1 MSILLNP
8 TFHPQGWLE
17 ALSEL
22 LPDIP
27 IRMWPEVG
35 DPQAVEYAVV
45 WKHDP
50 ADLRRYPNLRAILS
64 VTVGMEQFL
73 KDGYPAVPI
82 VRLVDE
88 AMTEEMALFALH
100 WVIHFQRRID
110 RHLAGQRHR
119 AWEAPITPLPAE
131 YPVGVLGYGTI
142 GRRIGEKL
150 AGLGFPVH
158 AWRRAARDGGEAGT
172 MFHYGPDGLDE
183 MLGVCAAVINILPR
197 TPATEGLMNR
207 RRFAACRPGSV
218 YISIG
223 RGATTVEA
231 DLVRALDE
239 GPLRAAALDVT
250 AREPLPED
258 SPLWDH
264 PHVHITPHVSGQ
276 LRPATSAPHVAANIR
291 RLQNGQDPFPL
302 FDPALGY

>member
-8 TFHPQGWLE
+8 TFHPQEWLE

-27 IRMWPEVG
+27 IRMWPKVG
-35 DPQAVEYAVV
+35 DPQEVEYAVV
-45 WKHDP
+45 WKHNP

-73 KDGYPAVPI
+73 KGGYPKVPI

-110 RHLAGQRHR
+110 RHLAGRARR
-119 AWEAPITPLPAE
+119 AWDTPVTPLPAE
-131 YPVGVLGYGTI
+131 YPVGLLGYGTI
-142 GRRIGEKL
+142 GRRIGEAL
-150 AGLGFPVH
+150 AGLGYPVR
-158 AWRRAARDGGEAGT
+158 AWRRTDRWGGEGETA
-172 MFHYGPDGLDE
+172 FHYGSSGLDE
-183 MLGVCAAVINILPR
+183 MLGACAAVINILPR

-207 RRFAACRPGSV
+207 RRFAACRPGAV
-218 YISIG
+218 YISLG
-223 RGATTVEA
+223 RGATTVEE
-231 DLVRALDE
+231 DLARALDD

-291 RLQNGQDPFPL
+291 RLQNGQDPRPL

>member
-8 TFHPQGWLE
+8 TFHPRGWLE

-27 IRMWPEVG
+27 IQMWPEVG

-110 RHLAGQRHR
+110 RHLAGQPRR

-158 AWRRAARDGGEAGT
+158 AWRRAVRDGGEAGT
-172 MFHYGPDGLDE
+172 VFHYGSDGLDE
-183 MLGVCAAVINILPR
+183 MLGACAAVINILPR

-207 RRFAACRPGSV
+207 RRFAACRPEAV

-231 DLVRALDE
+231 DLVRALDG

-258 SPLWDH
+258 SPLWNH